1 MPLRL
6 VPLALA
12 AWLGTSPPVP
22 ESPSRPAIPGS
33 YPSGPVSPS
42 PDVPAEL
49 VARRNALSLGD
60 VIDVALRNDPATR
73 GAWHRAREAAAD
85 AASRAWVYFPVVGVA
100 VDAVRARS
108 AGFGGR
114 FSNVGTTWGPALTVD
129 WILLDFGERSGDVEA
144 GRREAIAR
152 VWEHGDAVQRSILRA
167 TEAYYDYLDAKAQL
181 EAARTG
187 ENEARTFL
195 EAAERRRDAGVATI
209 ADVLLARTAYSQA
222 TLDRLSVEG
231 RIGSLRGGLATA
243 MGLPVSVSFDAL
255 PLPDEIP
262 VETAVRDVEA
272 LLEEATSRRPDLAAA
287 RESWLAAQAEVRRA
301 RGEGLPRLSFSGSA
315 GRDWYDPDTFGDS
328 ADVWSAALRLH
339 IPVFTGYR
347 NTYDV
352 AKAKETVAVAA
363 EDARALEQAVVLEV
377 WTAFYE
383 LETAGQRVVTSRDLL
398 ASAEASEEVAL
409 GRYREGVGNLLD
421 LLAAQ
426 GALAR
431 ARAQEITAR
440 VDWLV
445 ARARLAAATGTLAP
459 PASPGGSP

>member
-1 MPLRL
+1 MVFPLI
-6 VPLALA
+6 PFALA
-12 AWLGTSPPVP
+12 AWFGTAVPAP
-22 ESPSRPAIPGS
+22 ESPSRPAIPET
-33 YPSGPVSPS
+33 YPAGPASPA
-42 PDVPAEL
+42 PDVPSEL

-73 GAWHRAREAAAD
+73 GAWHRAREAAAE
-85 AASRAWVYFPVVGVA
+85 AGSRASAYLPEAGLDL
-100 VDAVRARS
+100 DAVRARS

-144 GRREAIAR
+144 GRREALAR
-152 VWEHGDAVQRSILRA
+152 VWQHGDAVQRSILRA

-181 EAARTG
+181 EAARTS
-187 ENEARTFL
+187 EDEARTFL
-195 EAAERRRDAGVATI
+195 GAAEGRRDAGLATI
-209 ADVLLARTAYSQA
+209 ADVLQAKTALSQA

-231 RIGSLRGGLATA
+231 RIGSLRGALATA
-243 MGLPVSVSFDAL
+243 MGLPVSVAFDAL
-255 PLPDEIP
+255 PLPAEIP
-262 VETAVRDVEA
+262 VESADREVDTLLAEA
-272 LLEEATSRRPDLAAA
+272 ISRRPDLAAA
-287 RESWLAAQAEVRRA
+287 RETWLAAQADVRRA
-301 RGEGLPRLSFSGSA
+301 KGEGLPRLSFSGSA

-328 ADVWSAALRLH
+328 ADLWSASLRLH
-339 IPVFTGYR
+339 IPLFTGFR
-347 NTYDV
+347 NAYDV

-363 EDARALEQAVVLEV
+363 EGARALEQAVVLQV
-377 WTAFYE
+377 WTSFYD
-383 LETAGQRVVTSRDLL
+383 LKTAGQRVVTSRDLL
-398 ASAEASEEVAL
+398 RSAESSEEVAL

-445 ARARLAAATGTLAP
+445 SRARLAAATGTLVP
-459 PASPGGSP
+459 PVPPE